1 MALMRLRLWVAQT
14 NVVVSMVHL
23 ELLYKPAAISRG
35 KPDGR
40 LVVVSNRV
48 PLPSSS
54 VAPAA
59 GGLAVAL
66 QAVLKPRGGLWFGWS
81 GKTSE
86 ESGPA
91 AQCRTFGSLTYAVC
105 DLSRDVEQYYHG
117 FANRA
122 LWPICHY
129 RLDLADLSECNA
141 AGYFRVNEQFARQ
154 LHEMLRPD
162 DMIWVHD
169 YHFIPMARVL
179 RELGCVNRIG
189 FFMHIPWPG
198 PEVASAL
205 PAYQRILRSFGAY
218 DVVGFQTQS
227 DADNFRDCIV
237 SANAGRVASGD
248 WCEIDGRRMQ
258 VSAFPIGIDSEAFA
272 QEARAAEKNST
283 VKRMLASLDG
293 RDLVIGVDRLDYSK
307 GLKQRMAAFA
317 TFLERSPQAARARVT
332 MLQITPKSRSEVPEY
347 ARLQRDLEEEAG
359 RINGKLGDVDWTPL
373 RYINKSMSRSALAG
387 LYRIARI
394 GLVTPLRDGMN
405 LVAKEYVAAQAPD
418 NPGVLVLS
426 QFAGAAQEL
435 KSALIVNPYDIEA
448 TAAAIAR
455 AFTMPLD
462 ERKDRWHGMM
472 AALRANSVQDWASR
486 FLQAL
491 ANEAESGEFDRALD
505 EARFPGSGGL
515 DRLSAI
521 GAAPRR
527 APLFV
532 FDQPGAES
540 QIERA
545 QFRKVRP
552 VSLVSSIARVPAPGH
567 SFAGVLQHHL
577 TLVP

>member
-1 MALMRLRLWVAQT
+1 
-14 NVVVSMVHL
+14 MVHL

-35 KPDGR
+35 KPVGR

-66 QAVLKPRGGLWFGWS
+66 QAALKPRRGLWFGWS

-86 ESGPA
+86 ESGAA
-91 AQCRTFGSLTYAVC
+91 AQCRTVGSLTYAVC
-105 DLSRDVEQYYHG
+105 DLSRRDIEQYYCG
-117 FANRA
+117 FANQA

-129 RLDLADLSECNA
+129 RLDLAKLSECNA
-141 AGYFRVNEQFARQ
+141 AAYFRVNEQLARE
-154 LHEMLRPD
+154 LHKLLRRD
-162 DMIWVHD
+162 DIIWVHD
-169 YHFIPMARVL
+169 YHLIPMARFL
-179 RELGCVNRIG
+179 RQMGCANRIG

-205 PAYQRILRSFGAY
+205 PAYQRILRSFGTY
-218 DVVGFQTQS
+218 DVVGFQTET
-227 DADNFRDCIV
+227 DAGNFRECIV
-237 SANAGRVASGD
+237 SANVGRVASGD

-283 VKRMLASLDG
+283 VKRMLASLEG

-307 GLKQRMAAFA
+307 GLRQRMAAFA
-317 TFLERSPQAARARVT
+317 TFVERSPQAARARVT

-347 ARLQRDLEEEAG
+347 ARMQRDLEEEVG

-373 RYINKSMSRSALAG
+373 RYINKSMSHSVLAG
-387 LYRIARI
+387 LYRMSRI

-405 LVAKEYVAAQAPD
+405 LVAKEYVASQAPD

-426 QFAGAAQEL
+426 QFAGAAHEL

-455 AFTMPLD
+455 AYAMPLG
-462 ERKDRWHGMM
+462 ERKDRWNSLM
-472 AALRANSVQDWASR
+472 AVLRANSVHDWASH

-491 ANEAESGEFDRALD
+491 GNEYESGEFDRALD
-505 EARFPGSGGL
+505 GAWFPGSVGL
-515 DRLSAI
+515 GRLNAI

-527 APLFV
+527 APMFV
-532 FDQPGAES
+532 LDQPGAES
-540 QIERA
+540 PIERA

-552 VSLVSSIARVPAPGH
+552 FSLVSSIARVPAPGH
-567 SFAGVLQHHL
+567 SLE
-577 TLVP
+577 

>member
-1 MALMRLRLWVAQT
+1 MD
-14 NVVVSMVHL
+14 HL
-23 ELLYKPAAISRG
+23 ELLYKPAAIVPGGSG
-35 KPDGR
+35 GR

-48 PLPSSS
+48 PLAASSA
-54 VAPAA
+54 APAA

-66 QAVLKPRGGLWFGWS
+66 KAALKARGGLWFGWS
-81 GKTSE
+81 GKTSV
-86 ESGPA
+86 ESPLA
-91 AQCRTFGSLTYAVC
+91 PQWRTFGSLTYAVS
-105 DLSRDVEQYYHG
+105 DLSRRDIEQYYHG

-141 AGYFRVNEQFARQ
+141 AAYFRVNEQFARQ
-154 LHEMLRPD
+154 LHKMLRRD
-162 DMIWVHD
+162 DIIWVHD

-248 WCEIDGRRMQ
+248 WCEIDGRRTQ
-258 VSAFPIGIDSEAFA
+258 VSAFPIGIDTEAFA
-272 QEARAAEKNST
+272 KEARAAEQSMT
-283 VKRMLASLDG
+283 VKCTLASLEG
-293 RDLVIGVDRLDYSK
+293 RDLIIGVDRLDYSK
-307 GLKQRMAAFA
+307 GLKQRIEAFC
-317 TFLERSPQAARARVT
+317 TFLERSPRAERARVT

-347 ARLQRDLEEEAG
+347 ARLQRELAEEVG
-359 RINGKLGDVDWTPL
+359 RVNGKLGDVDWTPL
-373 RYINKSMSRSALAG
+373 RYINKTMSRSALAG

-426 QFAGAAQEL
+426 QFAGAAHEL

-455 AFTMPLD
+455 AYAMPLE
-462 ERKDRWHGMM
+462 ERKDRWNGLM
-472 AALRANSVQDWASR
+472 AALRANSIHHWTAH

-491 ANEAESGEFDRALD
+491 GKEHEGKEID
-505 EARFPGSGGL
+505 
-515 DRLSAI
+515 
-521 GAAPRR
+521 
-527 APLFV
+527 APLIETARLPATV
-532 FDQPGAES
+532 GLSRTLSLPASVEGIRGA
-540 QIERA
+540 
-545 QFRKVRP
+545 
-552 VSLVSSIARVPAPGH
+552 
-567 SFAGVLQHHL
+567 HL
-577 TLVP
+577 